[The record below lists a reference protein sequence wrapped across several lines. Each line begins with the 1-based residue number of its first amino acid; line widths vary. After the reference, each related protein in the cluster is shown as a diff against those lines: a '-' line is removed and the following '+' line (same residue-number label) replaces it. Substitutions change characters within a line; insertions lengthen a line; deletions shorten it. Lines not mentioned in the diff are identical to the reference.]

1 MAGKEQKETK
11 VEKQKVQVTL
21 VQRDARVW
29 DVLDS
34 NDKPLQCECGRL
46 VEATLHNVSIK
57 KQLGPCSQ
65 VVLKLNNKTNGK
77 D

>member
-1 MAGKEQKETK
+1 MAGKEQKETR
-11 VEKQKVQVTL
+11 QKIQVTL
-21 VQRDARVW
+21 VQKDARVW

-34 NDKPLQCECGRL
+34 NGKPLQCECGRP
-46 VEATLHNVSIK
+46 VQATLHNVSIE

>member
-1 MAGKEQKETK
+1 MAGKEQKKAKFEG
-11 VEKQKVQVTL
+11 QKVQVTL

-29 DVLDS
+29 DVLDL
-34 NDKPLQCECGRL
+34 NGKPLLCECGRP
-46 VEATLHNVSIK
+46 VEATLHNVSVE